1 MSDSQQLSI
10 FENQGLTERQA
21 SVCSLVAMGKPVAE
35 ACQRAGITE
44 YRYYQWIAQLP
55 AFEQAVRG
63 ARAMLAERHLAQLD
77 ELVFSEPD
85 TQRLGIMQRHFHW
98 KAGKLIPKVY
108 GDKLDITLDARI
120 DINDAMAAAKAR
132 AYLRPMCDPEH
143 IEDGQVIDSQNNEA
157 NSSIDKQ
164 STLPGFPDI
173 FS

>member
-1 MSDSQQLSI
+1 MSDSQELSI
-10 FENQGLTERQA
+10 FENQGLTEQQA

-35 ACQRAGITE
+35 ACKRAGITE
-44 YRYYQWIAQLP
+44 YRYYQWVAQLP

-120 DINDAMAAAKAR
+120 EIGEALAAARAR
-132 AYLRPMCDPEH
+132 ATLRPMCDSAD
-143 IEDGQVIDSQNNEA
+143 IIDGQVIDSTSDDA
-157 NSSIDKQ
+157 PDPIDKQ